1 MLEWRLLMEGFPS
14 PERTRNRSML
24 QFRKVAYCHW
34 REILGQHLQKLEKMG
49 SRNLIKKFHGIAQPF
64 LNKIFDSFTNL
75 KENMIAQQEGC
86 SKVMSILCK
95 PASRKAKVCEN
106 S

>member
-1 MLEWRLLMEGFPS
+1 MGVDLKWKTPS
-14 PERTRNRSML
+14 GEITGH
-24 QFRKVAYCHW
+24 YCHW

-49 SRNLIKKFHGIAQPF
+49 SRNLIKKIHGIAQPS

>member
-1 MLEWRLLMEGFPS
+1 MKGLLSLEGDTVPTS
-14 PERTRNRSML
+14 AKAGKN
-24 QFRKVAYCHW
+24 
-34 REILGQHLQKLEKMG
+34 
-49 SRNLIKKFHGIAQPF
+49 GIAQPF

>member
-1 MLEWRLLMEGFPS
+1 MGAQTDGYLLSLEGDTGPTS
-14 PERTRNRSML
+14 PKAGKNGIA
-24 QFRKVAYCHW
+24 QPY
-34 REILGQHLQKLEKMG
+34 
-49 SRNLIKKFHGIAQPF
+49 KKIHGIAQPF